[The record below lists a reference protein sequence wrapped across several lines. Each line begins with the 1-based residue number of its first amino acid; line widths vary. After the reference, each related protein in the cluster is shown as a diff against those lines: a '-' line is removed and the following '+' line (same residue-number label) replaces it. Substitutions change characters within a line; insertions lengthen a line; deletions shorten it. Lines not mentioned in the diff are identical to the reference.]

1 MSSACGI
8 CYNTIIAGK
17 EESAM
22 SKNTKTT
29 DDKYICPEKA
39 VRKLRSGRR
48 FRTPLYLYGVTG
60 VGKTSLIIHNLN
72 MKRCIYYS
80 AAETEASQIAV
91 REQGVEHTVVIDDLQ
106 SVTGVEERE
115 AYYKVIQELLGR
127 EDVWL
132 ILIARCP
139 FPRWLLTLRTKY
151 IFVEIEESD
160 FLFSIEEQRAYLE
173 QYGICLP
180 DELHERA
187 WRMGGGNP
195 LSLLFFAMEKGDLER
210 TQKREW
216 DYLESHVYEQWDV
229 ELQEFFMNIC
239 IVETFTIRLAA
250 MLTGRSDV
258 EKVIAKAEETGN
270 FFETAGVDGVWKCRW
285 PMRKSM
291 RQRLGR
297 RKTLEQIRRL
307 YYTAGLYYELENQIP
322 EALSMYEECRDMES
336 ILRLLISNANKNP
349 SSGWYYELRRYY
361 LELPEQIIEE
371 SPALMAGMSL
381 LHSRLMNIEESERW
395 YQALE
400 QYADTHTGGQ
410 RREARSR
417 LIYLKIA
424 LPHRGSMDMIDLIK
438 NADLFLREWRST
450 LPDLS
455 VTSNLPSMMN
465 GGKDF
470 CEWSRKERE
479 MVVSIGKPVEFILG
493 KYGKG
498 LVSLI
503 LAESFLEKGE
513 DTFEIFSQA
522 EKGKMEA
529 ESGGKLDQVFVGIGT
544 LAWLSVLKNN
554 AEGAAAS
561 LAGFRTR
568 AEKET
573 PNLLTNIDAFL
584 CRISLYQGNDGASWM
599 EQAPDE
605 TLEFSI
611 LERFRYLTKTRVYIQ
626 QKRYEEA
633 YCLLQQLLY
642 YAETMNRTYILM
654 ELHLLLAVVQYRTGQ
669 EEWRENLQACVSQAE
684 SYHFVRL
691 LSREGSVLLS
701 MLEEGEPTWKDRSFR
716 KQVLEECGQMK
727 EFYPRYLGGR
737 QEDEIILSE
746 NAVKI
751 LRYQS
756 EGLSSAAIAEK
767 MKLSEATVKYH
778 SRETYRKLGV
788 KNKTAAIAE
797 AKERK
802 II

>member
-297 RKTLEQIRRL
+297 KKTLEQIRRL

-336 ILRLLISNANKNP
+336 ISRLLISNANKNP

-381 LHSRLMNIEESERW
+381 LHSMLMNIEESERW

-498 LVSLI
+498 LVPLI

-568 AEKET
+568 AEKEA

-691 LSREGSVLLS
+691 LSREGSVLLP

-802 II
+802 MI

>member
-80 AAETEASQIAV
+80 AAETEASQIAI

-336 ILRLLISNANKNP
+336 ISRLLISNANKNP

-381 LHSRLMNIEESERW
+381 LHSMLMNIEESERW

-513 DTFEIFSQA
+513 DTFEIYSQA

-568 AEKET
+568 AEKEA

-701 MLEEGEPTWKDRSFR
+701 MLEEGEPIWKDRSFR

-751 LRYQS
+751 LKYQS

-802 II
+802 MI

>member
-127 EDVWL
+127 EDIWL

-297 RKTLEQIRRL
+297 KKTLEQIRRL

-336 ILRLLISNANKNP
+336 ISRLLISNANKNP

-381 LHSRLMNIEESERW
+381 LHSMLMNIEESERW

-568 AEKET
+568 AEKEA

-701 MLEEGEPTWKDRSFR
+701 MLEEGEPIWKDRSFR

-751 LRYQS
+751 LKYQS

-802 II
+802 MI

>member
-297 RKTLEQIRRL
+297 KKTLEQIRRL

-336 ILRLLISNANKNP
+336 ISRLLISNANKNP

-381 LHSRLMNIEESERW
+381 LHSMLMNIEESERW

-400 QYADTHTGGQ
+400 QYADKHTGGQ

-568 AEKET
+568 AEKEA

-701 MLEEGEPTWKDRSFR
+701 MLEEGEPIWKDRSFR

-751 LRYQS
+751 LKYQS

-802 II
+802 MI

>member
-39 VRKLRSGRR
+39 VRKLRSSRR

-297 RKTLEQIRRL
+297 KKTLEQIRRL

-336 ILRLLISNANKNP
+336 ISRLLISNANKNP

-381 LHSRLMNIEESERW
+381 LHSMLMNIEESERW

-513 DTFEIFSQA
+513 DTFEIYSQA

-561 LAGFRTR
+561 LASFRTR
-568 AEKET
+568 AEKEA

-584 CRISLYQGNDGASWM
+584 CRISLYQGNDGASLM

-701 MLEEGEPTWKDRSFR
+701 MLEEGEPIWKDRSFR

-751 LRYQS
+751 LKYQS

-802 II
+802 MI

>member
-297 RKTLEQIRRL
+297 KKTLEQIRRL

-336 ILRLLISNANKNP
+336 ISRLLISNANKNP

-381 LHSRLMNIEESERW
+381 LYSMLMNIEESERW

-568 AEKET
+568 AEKEA

-701 MLEEGEPTWKDRSFR
+701 MLEEGEPIWKDRSFR

-751 LRYQS
+751 LKYQS

-788 KNKTAAIAE
+788 KNKIAAIAE

-802 II
+802 MI

>member
-297 RKTLEQIRRL
+297 KKTLEQIRRL

-336 ILRLLISNANKNP
+336 ISRLLISNANKNP

-381 LHSRLMNIEESERW
+381 LHSMLMNIEESERW

-568 AEKET
+568 AEKEA

-701 MLEEGEPTWKDRSFR
+701 MLEEGEPIWKDRSFR

-751 LRYQS
+751 LKYQS

-788 KNKTAAIAE
+788 KNKIAAIAE

-802 II
+802 MI

>member
-1 MSSACGI
+1 
-8 CYNTIIAGK
+8 
-17 EESAM
+17 M

-285 PMRKSM
+285 LMRKSM

-297 RKTLEQIRRL
+297 KKTLEQIRWL
-307 YYTAGLYYELENQIP
+307 YYTAGLYYELENQMP

-336 ILRLLISNANKNP
+336 ISRLLISNANKNP

-381 LHSRLMNIEESERW
+381 LHSMLMNIEESERW

-417 LIYLKIA
+417 LIYLKIV

-513 DTFEIFSQA
+513 DTFEIYSQA
-522 EKGKMEA
+522 EKRKMEA

-568 AEKET
+568 AEKEA

-751 LRYQS
+751 LKYQS

-802 II
+802 MI

>member
-22 SKNTKTT
+22 LKNTKTT

-80 AAETEASQIAV
+80 AAETEAGQIAV

-297 RKTLEQIRRL
+297 KKTLEQIRRL

-336 ILRLLISNANKNP
+336 ISRLLISNANKNP
-349 SSGWYYELRRYY
+349 SSGWYYELRRDY

-381 LHSRLMNIEESERW
+381 LHSMLMNIEESERW

-417 LIYLKIA
+417 LIYLKIE

-544 LAWLSVLKNN
+544 LAWLSVLKKN

-568 AEKET
+568 AEKEA

>member
-22 SKNTKTT
+22 LKNTKTT

-39 VRKLRSGRR
+39 VRKLRSSRR

-297 RKTLEQIRRL
+297 KKTLEQIRRL

-336 ILRLLISNANKNP
+336 ISRLLISNANKNP

-381 LHSRLMNIEESERW
+381 LHSMLMNIEESERW

-513 DTFEIFSQA
+513 DTFEIYSQA

-568 AEKET
+568 AEKEA

-701 MLEEGEPTWKDRSFR
+701 MLEEGEPIWKDRSFR

-751 LRYQS
+751 LKYQS

-802 II
+802 MI

>member
-297 RKTLEQIRRL
+297 KKTLEQIRRL

-336 ILRLLISNANKNP
+336 ISRLLISNANKNP

-381 LHSRLMNIEESERW
+381 LHSMLMNIEESERW

-498 LVSLI
+498 LVPLI

-568 AEKET
+568 AEKEA

-701 MLEEGEPTWKDRSFR
+701 MLEEGEPIWKDRSFR

-751 LRYQS
+751 LKYQS

-802 II
+802 MI

>member
-22 SKNTKTT
+22 LKNTKTT

-297 RKTLEQIRRL
+297 KKTLEQIRRL

-336 ILRLLISNANKNP
+336 ISRLLLSNANKNP

-381 LHSRLMNIEESERW
+381 LHSMLMNIEESERW

-400 QYADTHTGGQ
+400 QYADKHTGGQ

-568 AEKET
+568 AEKEA

-701 MLEEGEPTWKDRSFR
+701 MLEEGEPIWKDRSFR

-751 LRYQS
+751 LKYQS

-802 II
+802 MI

>member
-80 AAETEASQIAV
+80 AAETEAGQIAV

-160 FLFSIEEQRAYLE
+160 FLFSIEEQCAYLE

-270 FFETAGVDGVWKCRW
+270 FFEIAGVDGVWKCRW

-336 ILRLLISNANKNP
+336 ISRLLISNANKNP

-381 LHSRLMNIEESERW
+381 LHSMLMNIEESERW

-417 LIYLKIA
+417 LIYLKIV

-568 AEKET
+568 AEKEA

-802 II
+802 MI

>member
-60 VGKTSLIIHNLN
+60 VGKTSLVIHNLN

-297 RKTLEQIRRL
+297 KKTLEQIRRL

-336 ILRLLISNANKNP
+336 ISRLLISNANKNP

-381 LHSRLMNIEESERW
+381 LHSMLMNIEESERW

-513 DTFEIFSQA
+513 DTFEIYSQA

-568 AEKET
+568 AEKEA

-701 MLEEGEPTWKDRSFR
+701 MLEEGEPIWKDRSFR

-751 LRYQS
+751 LKYQS

-802 II
+802 MI

>member
-297 RKTLEQIRRL
+297 KKTLEQIRRL

-336 ILRLLISNANKNP
+336 ISRLLISNANKNP

-381 LHSRLMNIEESERW
+381 LHSMLMNIEESERW

-513 DTFEIFSQA
+513 DTFEIYSQA

-568 AEKET
+568 AEKEA

-701 MLEEGEPTWKDRSFR
+701 MLEEGEPIWKDRSFR

-751 LRYQS
+751 LKYQS

-802 II
+802 MI

>member
-1 MSSACGI
+1 
-8 CYNTIIAGK
+8 
-17 EESAM
+17 M

-297 RKTLEQIRRL
+297 KKTLEQIRRL

-336 ILRLLISNANKNP
+336 ISRLLISNANKNP

-381 LHSRLMNIEESERW
+381 LHSMLMNIEESERW

-568 AEKET
+568 AEKEA

-701 MLEEGEPTWKDRSFR
+701 MLEEGEPIWKDRSFR

-727 EFYPRYLGGR
+727 EFYPRDLGGR

-751 LRYQS
+751 LKYQS

-802 II
+802 MI

>member
-336 ILRLLISNANKNP
+336 ISRLLISNANKNP

-381 LHSRLMNIEESERW
+381 LHSMLMNIKESERW

-568 AEKET
+568 AEKEA

-701 MLEEGEPTWKDRSFR
+701 MLEEGEPIWKDRSFR

-727 EFYPRYLGGR
+727 EFYPRYLGSR

-751 LRYQS
+751 LKYQS

-802 II
+802 MI

>member
-22 SKNTKTT
+22 LKNTKTT

-297 RKTLEQIRRL
+297 KKTLEQIRRL

-336 ILRLLISNANKNP
+336 ISRLLISNANKNP

-381 LHSRLMNIEESERW
+381 LHSMLMNIEESERW

-568 AEKET
+568 AEKEA

-802 II
+802 MI

>member
-8 CYNTIIAGK
+8 CYNTIIARK

-39 VRKLRSGRR
+39 VRKLRSARR

-80 AAETEASQIAV
+80 AAETEAGQIAV
-91 REQGVEHTVVIDDLQ
+91 REQGVEHTVIIDDLQ
-106 SVTGVEERE
+106 GVTGVEERE

-195 LSLLFFAMEKGDLER
+195 LSLLFFAMEKGNLER

-336 ILRLLISNANKNP
+336 ISRLLISNANKNP

-381 LHSRLMNIEESERW
+381 LHSMLMNIEESERW

-450 LPDLS
+450 IPELS
-455 VTSNLPSMMN
+455 VTSNLPSIMN

-479 MVVSIGKPVEFILG
+479 MVVSIGKPVEFVLG

-498 LVSLI
+498 LVSLV
-503 LAESFLEKGE
+503 LAESFLERGE

-529 ESGGKLDQVFVGIGT
+529 ESGGKLEQVFVGIGI

-568 AEKET
+568 AEKEA

-584 CRISLYQGNDGASWM
+584 CRIALYQGNDGASWM

-605 TLEFSI
+605 TQEFSI

-701 MLEEGEPTWKDRSFR
+701 MLEEGKPTWKDQSFR

-737 QEDEIILSE
+737 QEDEIVLSE

-797 AKERK
+797 AKKRK
-802 II
+802 MI

>member
-48 FRTPLYLYGVTG
+48 FRTLLYLYGVTG

-297 RKTLEQIRRL
+297 KKTLEQIRRL

-336 ILRLLISNANKNP
+336 ISRLLISNANKNP

-381 LHSRLMNIEESERW
+381 LHSMLMNIEESERW

-410 RREARSR
+410 RMEARSR

-438 NADLFLREWRST
+438 NADLFLCEWRST

-568 AEKET
+568 AEKEA

-701 MLEEGEPTWKDRSFR
+701 MLEEGEPIWKDRSFR

-751 LRYQS
+751 LKYQS

-802 II
+802 MI

>member
-22 SKNTKTT
+22 LKNTKTT

-39 VRKLRSGRR
+39 VRKLRSSRR

-151 IFVEIEESD
+151 LFVEIEESD

-297 RKTLEQIRRL
+297 KKTLEQIRRL

-336 ILRLLISNANKNP
+336 ISRLLISNANKNP

-381 LHSRLMNIEESERW
+381 LHSMLMNIEESERW

-529 ESGGKLDQVFVGIGT
+529 KSGGKLDQVFVGIGT

-568 AEKET
+568 AEKEA

-701 MLEEGEPTWKDRSFR
+701 MLEEGEPIWKDRSFR

-751 LRYQS
+751 LKYQS

-788 KNKTAAIAE
+788 KNKIAAIAE

-802 II
+802 MI

>member
-17 EESAM
+17 EESTM

-291 RQRLGR
+291 CQRLGR
-297 RKTLEQIRRL
+297 KKTLEQIRRL

-336 ILRLLISNANKNP
+336 ISRLLISNANKNP
-349 SSGWYYELRRYY
+349 SSGWYYELRRCY

-381 LHSRLMNIEESERW
+381 LHSMLMNIEESERW

-568 AEKET
+568 AEKEA

-701 MLEEGEPTWKDRSFR
+701 MLEEGEPIWKDRSFR

-751 LRYQS
+751 LKYQS

-802 II
+802 MI

>member
-48 FRTPLYLYGVTG
+48 FRTPLYLYCVTG

-297 RKTLEQIRRL
+297 KKTLEQIRRL

-336 ILRLLISNANKNP
+336 ISRLLISNANKNP

-381 LHSRLMNIEESERW
+381 LHSMLMNIEESERW

-513 DTFEIFSQA
+513 DTFEIYSQA

-568 AEKET
+568 AEKEA

-701 MLEEGEPTWKDRSFR
+701 MLEEGEPIWKDRSFR

-751 LRYQS
+751 LKYQS

-802 II
+802 MI

>member
-80 AAETEASQIAV
+80 AAETEAGQIAV

-297 RKTLEQIRRL
+297 KKTLEQIRRL

-336 ILRLLISNANKNP
+336 ISRLLISNANKNP

-381 LHSRLMNIEESERW
+381 LHSMLMNIEESERW

-568 AEKET
+568 AEKEA

-701 MLEEGEPTWKDRSFR
+701 MLEEGEPIWKDRSFR

-751 LRYQS
+751 LKYQS

-788 KNKTAAIAE
+788 KNKIAAIAE

-802 II
+802 MI

>member
-297 RKTLEQIRRL
+297 KKTLEQIRRL

-336 ILRLLISNANKNP
+336 ISRLLISNANKNP

-381 LHSRLMNIEESERW
+381 LHSMLMNIEESERW

-479 MVVSIGKPVEFILG
+479 MVVSIGKPVEFVLG

-498 LVSLI
+498 LVPLI

-568 AEKET
+568 AEKEA

-669 EEWRENLQACVSQAE
+669 KEWRENLQACVSQAE

-701 MLEEGEPTWKDRSFR
+701 MLEEGEPIWKDRSFR

-751 LRYQS
+751 LKYQS

-802 II
+802 MI

>member
-297 RKTLEQIRRL
+297 KKTLEQIRRL

-336 ILRLLISNANKNP
+336 ISRLLISNANKNP

-381 LHSRLMNIEESERW
+381 LHSMLMNIEESERW

-568 AEKET
+568 AEKEA

-701 MLEEGEPTWKDRSFR
+701 MLEEGEPIWKDRSFR

-751 LRYQS
+751 LKYQS

-802 II
+802 MI

>member
-1 MSSACGI
+1 
-8 CYNTIIAGK
+8 
-17 EESAM
+17 M

-297 RKTLEQIRRL
+297 KKTLEQIRRL

-336 ILRLLISNANKNP
+336 ISRLLISNANKNP

-381 LHSRLMNIEESERW
+381 LHSMLMNIEESERW

-438 NADLFLREWRST
+438 NADL
-450 LPDLS
+450 S

-498 LVSLI
+498 LVPLI

-568 AEKET
+568 AEKEA

-701 MLEEGEPTWKDRSFR
+701 MLEEGEPIWKDRSFR

-751 LRYQS
+751 LKYQS

-802 II
+802 MI

>member
-80 AAETEASQIAV
+80 AAETEAGQIAV

-127 EDVWL
+127 EDIWL

-229 ELQEFFMNIC
+229 KLQEFFMNIC

-297 RKTLEQIRRL
+297 KKTLEQIRRL

-336 ILRLLISNANKNP
+336 ISRLLISNANKNP

-381 LHSRLMNIEESERW
+381 LHSMLMNIEESERW

-513 DTFEIFSQA
+513 DTFEIYSQA

-568 AEKET
+568 AEKEA

-701 MLEEGEPTWKDRSFR
+701 MLEEGEPIWKDRSFR

-751 LRYQS
+751 LKYQS

-802 II
+802 MI

>member
-216 DYLESHVYEQWDV
+216 DYLESHVYEQWDA

-297 RKTLEQIRRL
+297 KKTLEQIRRL

-336 ILRLLISNANKNP
+336 ISRLLISNANKNP

-381 LHSRLMNIEESERW
+381 LHSMLMNIEESERW

-568 AEKET
+568 AEKEA

-701 MLEEGEPTWKDRSFR
+701 MLEEGEPIWKDRSFR

-751 LRYQS
+751 LKYQS

-788 KNKTAAIAE
+788 KNKIAAIARQKRE
-797 AKERK
+797 K
-802 II
+802 

>member
-297 RKTLEQIRRL
+297 KKTLEQIRRL

-336 ILRLLISNANKNP
+336 ISRLLISNANKNP

-381 LHSRLMNIEESERW
+381 LHSMLMNIEESERW

-417 LIYLKIA
+417 LIYLKIV

-513 DTFEIFSQA
+513 DTFEIYSQA

-568 AEKET
+568 AEKEA

-669 EEWRENLQACVSQAE
+669 EEWRENLQACVSQEE

-751 LRYQS
+751 LKYQS

-802 II
+802 MI

>member
-8 CYNTIIAGK
+8 CYNTIIARK

-39 VRKLRSGRR
+39 VRKLRSARR

-80 AAETEASQIAV
+80 AAETEAGQIAV
-91 REQGVEHTVVIDDLQ
+91 REQGVEHTVIIDDLQ
-106 SVTGVEERE
+106 GVTGVEERE

-195 LSLLFFAMEKGDLER
+195 LSLLFFAMEKGNLER

-336 ILRLLISNANKNP
+336 ISRLLISNANKNP

-381 LHSRLMNIEESERW
+381 LHSMLMNIEESERW

-450 LPDLS
+450 LPELS
-455 VTSNLPSMMN
+455 VTSNLPSIMN

-479 MVVSIGKPVEFILG
+479 MVVSIGKPVEFVLG

-498 LVSLI
+498 LVSLV
-503 LAESFLEKGE
+503 LAESFLERGE

-529 ESGGKLDQVFVGIGT
+529 ESGGKLEQVFVGIGI

-568 AEKET
+568 AEKEA

-584 CRISLYQGNDGASWM
+584 CRIALYQGNDGASWM

-605 TLEFSI
+605 TQEFSI
-611 LERFRYLTKTRVYIQ
+611 MERFRYLTKTRVYIQ

-701 MLEEGEPTWKDRSFR
+701 MLEEGKPTWKDQSFR

-737 QEDEIILSE
+737 QEDEIVLSE

-797 AKERK
+797 AKKRK
-802 II
+802 MI

>member
-297 RKTLEQIRRL
+297 KKTLEQIRRL

-336 ILRLLISNANKNP
+336 ISRLLISNANKNP

-381 LHSRLMNIEESERW
+381 LHSMLMNIEESERW

-417 LIYLKIA
+417 LIYLNIA

-513 DTFEIFSQA
+513 DTFEIYSQA

-568 AEKET
+568 AEKEA

-701 MLEEGEPTWKDRSFR
+701 MLEEGEPIWKDRSFR

-751 LRYQS
+751 LKYQS

-802 II
+802 MI

>member
-297 RKTLEQIRRL
+297 KKTLEQIRRL

-322 EALSMYEECRDMES
+322 EALSMYEECRDKES
-336 ILRLLISNANKNP
+336 ISRLLISNANKNP

-381 LHSRLMNIEESERW
+381 LHSMLMNIEESERW

-513 DTFEIFSQA
+513 DTFEIYSQA

-568 AEKET
+568 AEKEA

-701 MLEEGEPTWKDRSFR
+701 MLEEGEPIWKDRSFR

-751 LRYQS
+751 LKYQS

-802 II
+802 MI

>member
-8 CYNTIIAGK
+8 CYNTIIARK

-39 VRKLRSGRR
+39 VRKLRSARR

-91 REQGVEHTVVIDDLQ
+91 REQGVEHTVIIDDLQ
-106 SVTGVEERE
+106 GVTGVEERE

-195 LSLLFFAMEKGDLER
+195 LSLLFFAMEKGNLER

-336 ILRLLISNANKNP
+336 ISRLLISNANKNP

-381 LHSRLMNIEESERW
+381 LHSMLMNIEESERW

-450 LPDLS
+450 LPELS
-455 VTSNLPSMMN
+455 VTSNLPSIMN

-479 MVVSIGKPVEFILG
+479 MVVSIGKPVEFVLG

-498 LVSLI
+498 LVSLV
-503 LAESFLEKGE
+503 LAESFLERGE

-529 ESGGKLDQVFVGIGT
+529 ESGGKLEQVFVGIGI

-568 AEKET
+568 AEKEA

-584 CRISLYQGNDGASWM
+584 CRIALYQGNDGASWM

-605 TLEFSI
+605 TQEFSI

-701 MLEEGEPTWKDRSFR
+701 MLEEGKPTWKDRSFR

-737 QEDEIILSE
+737 QEGEIVLSE

-751 LRYQS
+751 LKYQS

-797 AKERK
+797 AKKRK
-802 II
+802 MI

>member
-8 CYNTIIAGK
+8 CYNTIIAGN
-17 EESAM
+17 EESTM

-187 WRMGGGNP
+187 WRMGGGNL

-250 MLTGRSDV
+250 VLTGRSDV
-258 EKVIAKAEETGN
+258 EKVITKAEETGN

-297 RKTLEQIRRL
+297 KKTLEQIRRL

-381 LHSRLMNIEESERW
+381 LHSMLMNIEESERW

-568 AEKET
+568 AEKEA

-701 MLEEGEPTWKDRSFR
+701 MLEEGEPIWKDRSFR

-751 LRYQS
+751 LKYQS

-802 II
+802 MI

>member
-80 AAETEASQIAV
+80 AAETEAGQIAV

-127 EDVWL
+127 EDIWL

-291 RQRLGR
+291 SQRLGR
-297 RKTLEQIRRL
+297 KKTLEQIRRL

-336 ILRLLISNANKNP
+336 ISRLLISNANKNP

-381 LHSRLMNIEESERW
+381 LHSMLMNIEESERW

-568 AEKET
+568 AEKEA

-605 TLEFSI
+605 TLEFRI

-701 MLEEGEPTWKDRSFR
+701 MLEEGEPIWKDRSFR

-751 LRYQS
+751 LKYQS

-802 II
+802 MI